1 MKRFAFSFLLLTFFV
16 VSGCVSAGHD
26 PALTAQLDEVLG
38 SLSDTGAV
46 YTARVVEL
54 STGRELYAH
63 DIDVPFTPA
72 SNMKIPVTAAGLD
85 LFGTQHTFKT
95 YLAKEGGDLWII
107 GTGDPG
113 TGDPR
118 LAKLK
123 GGNTVTM
130 LDQWADKLI
139 QHHIGTVGDIYYYE
153 GALDNQLVHDSWGES
168 VLHWYGAPVSGL
180 NFNDNCVDITI
191 TPTFSGKPVSYTVMP
206 PVSCITVN
214 NKCITKRP
222 RCRPAIIKLPD
233 GNVYEIDGGCRIK
246 TELKSKPV
254 DNPGEFFADAFK
266 THLEKRGIKVTGR
279 LKSAD
284 APLGRAIP
292 PDRSKVIAVH
302 ETSMI
307 NVLSRI
313 NTNSQ
318 NLFAEC
324 LSKLNGQA
332 FMARQGKKVPG
343 SWTDGEKAIR
353 AFLKKSNID
362 DSQFVLA
369 DGSGLSHLNKVTA
382 RMITDIF
389 ATMYKRADAKV
400 YRDSLANPVS
410 GGSLHGRMK
419 DLEGH
424 VFVKT
429 GLINGVRALSG
440 YVKTKKGKWLTFS
453 IIYNRIPG
461 SVKPFEGLQ
470 DNACRILTD
479 WE

>member
-1 MKRFAFSFLLLTFFV
+1 M
-16 VSGCVSAGHD
+16 
-26 PALTAQLDEVLG
+26 
-38 SLSDTGAV
+38 SDTGAV

-85 LFGTQHTFKT
+85 IFGTQHTFKT
-95 YLAKEGGDLWII
+95 YLAKEGDDLWII

-118 LAKLK
+118 LAKRK

-139 QHHIGTVGDIYYYE
+139 QHHIRTVGDIYYYE

-180 NFNDNCVDITI
+180 NFNDNCVDISIIPT
-191 TPTFSGKPVSYTVMP
+191 TPGKPANYEVMP
-206 PVSCITVN
+206 PVGGITVN
-214 NKCITKRP
+214 NACVTSGKQKVSISKSP
-222 RCRPAIIKLPD
+222 G
-233 GNVYEIDGGCRIK
+233 GNIYNISGECSRRG
-246 TELKSKPV
+246 ELKSKPV

-266 THLEKRGIKVTGR
+266 THLDKRGIKVTGR
-279 LKSAD
+279 LKSAGT
-284 APLGRAIP
+284 PLGGVIP

-324 LSKLNGQA
+324 LSKLNGQE
-332 FMARQGKKVPG
+332 FMARQGKMVPG
-343 SWTDGEKAIR
+343 SWADGEKAIR
-353 AFLKKSNID
+353 AFLKKCNIE

-400 YRDSLANPVS
+400 YRDSLANPTS
-410 GGSLHGRMK
+410 GGSLHGRMR
-419 DLEGH
+419 DLSGH

-453 IIYNRIPG
+453 IIYNKIPG
-461 SVKPFEGLQ
+461 SVKPFEELQ
-470 DNACRILTD
+470 DNACRILAD
-479 WE
+479 WD